1 MFRVT
6 CIDLENGEFALY
18 INGHYLA
25 SEDGSGEK
33 LYLGDILERLSRL
46 PGVTTETV
54 ERPVPDSDEWSWNDV
69 ADSVFPAC
77 ITLSRNMTVAA
88 FNQALEQASGWNNH
102 P

>member
-46 PGVTTETV
+46 PGVAT
-54 ERPVPDSDEWSWNDV
+54 
-69 ADSVFPAC
+69 
-77 ITLSRNMTVAA
+77 
-88 FNQALEQASGWNNH
+88 
-102 P
+102 